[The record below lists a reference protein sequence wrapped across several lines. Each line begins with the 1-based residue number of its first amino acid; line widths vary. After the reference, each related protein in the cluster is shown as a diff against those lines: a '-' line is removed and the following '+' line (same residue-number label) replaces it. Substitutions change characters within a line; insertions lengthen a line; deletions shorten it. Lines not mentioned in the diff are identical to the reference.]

1 MNTFVDDLYKAFN
14 VQIKGPRPTQRYTE
28 PYYDVLSIKYNLVT
42 VVADRR
48 TRKSA
53 FEIADHLRLTAGN
66 DGIVYAIEP
75 HGCFST
81 GDIWEVPL
89 S

>member
-1 MNTFVDDLYKAFN
+1 MNTFMDDLYKAGN
-14 VQIKGPRPTQRYTE
+14 VQVEGPRPTPRATE
-28 PYYDVLSIKYNLVT
+28 LYYDVLSIKHNLVT
-42 VVADRR
+42 VCADRR

-75 HGCFST
+75 HGCFKS
-81 GDIWEVPL
+81 GDVWEVPL